1 MQVTLEIPD
10 DKYASFM
17 EVVRNIRFVKVRK
30 EEKLT
35 PSQKEFV
42 NGLKS
47 SLEQV
52 ELHLQGKIQLKDAYE
67 LLQELKNEELEN
79 SKLFLQM
86 NF

>member
-35 PSQKEFV
+35 PSQKDFV

-67 LLQELKNEELEN
+67 LLQELKNEELED
-79 SKLFLQM
+79 SK
-86 NF
+86 

>member
-42 NGLKS
+42 NDLKH

-52 ELHLQGKIQLKDAYE
+52 ELHLQGKIQLQDAYE
-67 LLQELKNEELEN
+67 FLDELEKEEAIS
-79 SKLFLQM
+79 SK
-86 NF
+86 

>member
-42 NGLKS
+42 NGLKN

-79 SKLFLQM
+79 SK
-86 NF
+86 

>member
-1 MQVTLEIPD
+1 MRVTLEIPD

-42 NGLKS
+42 NGLKN

-79 SKLFLQM
+79 SK
-86 NF
+86 

>member
-17 EVVRNIRFVKVRK
+17 EVVRNIRFVKIRK

-35 PSQKEFV
+35 IANQKFIK
-42 NGLKS
+42 NLKN

-52 ELHLQGKIQLKDAYE
+52 ELHQQGKIELKDAYDF
-67 LLQELKNEELEN
+67 LAELEKEQTTI
-79 SKLFLQM
+79 SK
-86 NF
+86 

>member
-17 EVVRNIRFVKVRK
+17 EVVRNIRFVKIRK

-35 PSQKEFV
+35 IANQKFIK
-42 NGLKS
+42 NLKN

-52 ELHLQGKIQLKDAYE
+52 ELHQQGKIELKDAYDF
-67 LLQELKNEELEN
+67 LDELEKEQITI
-79 SKLFLQM
+79 SK
-86 NF
+86 

>member
-10 DKYASFM
+10 EKYASFM

-35 PSQKEFV
+35 PYQKKIV
-42 NGLKS
+42 DGLKN

-52 ELHLQGKIQLKDAYE
+52 DLHLQGKIQLKNAYDLLEE
-67 LLQELKNEELEN
+67 LRNEELTN
-79 SKLFLQM
+79 SK
-86 NF
+86 